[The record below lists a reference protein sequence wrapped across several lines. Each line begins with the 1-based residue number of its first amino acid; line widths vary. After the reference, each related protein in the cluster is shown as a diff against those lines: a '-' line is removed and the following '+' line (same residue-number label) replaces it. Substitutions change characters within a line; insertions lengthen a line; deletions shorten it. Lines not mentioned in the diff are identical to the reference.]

1 MATGPLEH
9 ATELVERPKRMGFGG
24 FLRHASQRIRHYANA
39 PQPPPDRGDKWER
52 IFYGAAHPLL
62 GFKLVLRD
70 PELLKDALVP
80 AFWLFAFCSVVAL
93 MSTDDVYTGHRKW
106 LDHLRNLA
114 PFLRAMLPDDADA
127 GLWIARVKTFYKT
140 FAVLAAAPSV
150 VFANHYAR
158 LAALVRWRLGLG
170 ACGPRE
176 LPWSTLIKRVIEQ
189 AILVAVTLLP
199 VTWALHILPFGG
211 HLSNLLLGAWGLHW
225 VVVEAFDDARVLK
238 PGETVEQAERA
249 AEFAPRPWFVRAFQW
264 LGARFPDPRS
274 LPARV
279 SFRFAAFIDRLSK
292 PWREEIALLE
302 KHPLLGTGFA
312 LATATLLATPI
323 LNFIFRPVIIAG
335 GTHLLAHLEAEEEHD
350 LALAEAAEKA
360 RMKALLDEHY
370 GALGPPPQ
378 DGPGLP
384 PLPKPPDRER

>member
-9 ATELVERPKRMGFGG
+9 ATELVERPKRMGFAA

-39 PQPPPDRGDKWER
+39 PQPPPDRADKWER

-62 GFKLVLRD
+62 GFKLILRD

-80 AFWLFAFCSVVAL
+80 AFWLFAFCSLVAL
-93 MSTDDVYTGHRKW
+93 VSTDGVYTGKRQW
-106 LDHLRNLA
+106 LEHLRQMA
-114 PFLRAMLPDDADA
+114 PFLRSMLPNDADA

-140 FAVLAAAPSV
+140 FALLAAAPSV

-158 LAALVRWRLGLG
+158 LAALMRWRLGLG

-211 HLSNLLLGAWGLHW
+211 HLSNVLLGAWGLHW

-249 AEFAPRPWFVRAFQW
+249 AEYAPKPWFVRAFQW
-264 LGARFPDPRS
+264 LGMRFPKPDS

-279 SFRFAAFIDRLSK
+279 SFKFANFIDRLSK

-302 KHPLLGTGFA
+302 KHGLRARHRHAARDADPQLHLPARDHRGRHAPARAPGGGGGARSGRRRSGREGAAEGHAGRAVRHAGSAAAGWTGPAAAAEAVRSRA
-312 LATATLLATPI
+312 LA
-323 LNFIFRPVIIAG
+323 
-335 GTHLLAHLEAEEEHD
+335 
-350 LALAEAAEKA
+350 A
-360 RMKALLDEHY
+360 RF
-370 GALGPPPQ
+370 
-378 DGPGLP
+378 
-384 PLPKPPDRER
+384 